1 MSNKGSN
8 INSRFITSLLT
19 KSHNNDFINS
29 ISNNSLF
36 KKTSS

>member
-8 INSRFITSLLT
+8 IKSLFITSFDI